1 MPSST
6 WSHCWARS
14 PEAAEMALSGSAT
27 FWNYVNEAP
36 IISKRL
42 LKNFP
47 SAGNVSI
54 HITQRIEL
62 PVPLPGRLP
71 EDRVSAALEPC
82 CRVPGA
88 TAYCSQQLQQRCTC
102 CLGEIQC
109 VVHCKEDTGSPDIE
123 TAVIFITLWFQ
134 REVFTWEYCAYITCV
149 YTNKWNWKTYIYLSK
164 CHFWHDIG
172 STDLLGRCQHL
183 QSCDAFFVMYR
194 THIVR
199 RSDYDVGSEVAV
211 LKPQYCIL
219 SHFYFRKCS

>member
-1 MPSST
+1 MS
-6 WSHCWARS
+6 
-14 PEAAEMALSGSAT
+14 
-27 FWNYVNEAP
+27 
-36 IISKRL
+36 
-42 LKNFP
+42 
-47 SAGNVSI
+47 VSI
-54 HITQRIEL
+54 SHRGLSCLSLFLGDCLRIGCQL
-62 PVPLPGRLP
+62 HWR
-71 EDRVSAALEPC
+71 PC

-134 REVFTWEYCAYITCV
+134 REVFTWEYCAYITCM

-183 QSCDAFFVMYR
+183 QSCDAFFVMYC

-199 RSDYDVGSEVAV
+199 RSGYDVGSEVAV

-219 SHFYFRKCS
+219 SHFYFRKCR